1 MLQETMPE
9 HRSGGRER
17 RTMGR
22 SRGGLILYE
31 MRTYT
36 LQVGKMA
43 EVTKLYQ
50 DIGMPLLVK
59 RGWDRQL
66 IGFFQADTGTINQL
80 VFMLR
85 FEDDT
90 DRRRFWSV
98 VYADPEFIDFAA
110 KGRPLIITQEV
121 KLLLPAPWGPHP

>member
-1 MLQETMPE
+1 MTVE
-9 HRSGGRER
+9 GGNL
-17 RTMGR
+17 M
-22 SRGGLILYE
+22 LYE
-31 MRTYT
+31 IRTYT

-43 EVTKLYQ
+43 ELTKLYQ
-50 DIGMPLLVK
+50 DIGMPLLEK
-59 RGWDRQL
+59 HGWDQQL

-85 FEDDT
+85 FEDDA

-110 KGRPLIITQEV
+110 KARPLIITQEV

>member
-1 MLQETMPE
+1 M
-9 HRSGGRER
+9 
-17 RTMGR
+17 
-22 SRGGLILYE
+22 LYE

-59 RGWDRQL
+59 RDWDRQL

-85 FEDDT
+85 FEDDA
-90 DRRRFWSV
+90 DRRRFW
-98 VYADPEFIDFAA
+98 
-110 KGRPLIITQEV
+110 
-121 KLLLPAPWGPHP
+121 